1 MWMVP
6 WLNTTHY
13 GPPVGFT
20 ANISKLAAL
29 RNPLLKTKHKT
40 MQPAYPIL
48 INQGTLLQSSTC
60 IQSWEQILGKQA
72 V

>member
-6 WLNTTHY
+6 WLNATPY
-13 GPPVGFT
+13 GPPIGLTV
-20 ANISKLAAL
+20 NISKSAAL
-29 RNPLLKTKHKT
+29 RNPLLKTKHET
-40 MQPAYPIL
+40 IQPACPIL